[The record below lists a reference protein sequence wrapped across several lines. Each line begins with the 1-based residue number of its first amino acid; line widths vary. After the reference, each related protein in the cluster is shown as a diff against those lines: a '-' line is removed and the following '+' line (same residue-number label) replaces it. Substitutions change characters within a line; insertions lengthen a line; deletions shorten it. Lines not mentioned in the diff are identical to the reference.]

1 MAMLTFASLSL
12 FRSVLLVVLCLCCT
26 GDARF
31 KGFRRFVDRSEAIQH
46 TARTGPKVEDH
57 WFTQRLD
64 HFNGADSRVWK
75 QVSQCG
81 SARPSQDLRSLA
93 LGGSSSAEDW
103 GLKRRCVFSLQRYF
117 INDTFYRP
125 GEPVFLMIGGE
136 GPANPAWMQ
145 YGSWL
150 TYAEKLGALCFLLEH
165 RFYGNSHPTE

>member
-103 GLKRRCVFSLQRYF
+103 GLKRRCLFLCRGTSSMTLSTDQEGRCF
-117 INDTFYRP
+117 WWSGEKAPQTRP
-125 GEPVFLMIGGE
+125 GCSTAL
-136 GPANPAWMQ
+136 
-145 YGSWL
+145 GS
-150 TYAEKLGALCFLLEH
+150 
-165 RFYGNSHPTE
+165 PTQRS